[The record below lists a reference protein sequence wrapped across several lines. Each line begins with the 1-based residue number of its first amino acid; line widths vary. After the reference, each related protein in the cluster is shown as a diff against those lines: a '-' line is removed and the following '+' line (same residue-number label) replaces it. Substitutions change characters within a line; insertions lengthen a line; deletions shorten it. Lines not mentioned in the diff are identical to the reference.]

1 MTFRKLLSFFK
12 KRCHLLRKFFFLTVS
27 IVLIRKKTLNTLS
40 PFYQYPD
47 RFPCAHGVQPVWTSF
62 FKWNPPLCRSPPSK
76 SEWSWGGAEA
86 DSRPCQK
93 SKMELFAKIFDSRNQ
108 NLFWQKTSSEISDRV
123 MNTPLRRWVTFPN
136 FRF

>member
-62 FKWNPPLCRSPPSK
+62 FKWNPPLCK